1 MRRSDPRPRSA
12 VRRRRLCRR
21 HSVCSL
27 RHQRSAA
34 DDACRHCR
42 RSHRRPG
49 LWRRYLESAW
59 IAATRAVDRPGLS
72 IPRIRQQSVELD
84 GRQRRIVGH
93 FSRSA
98 VRHFR
103 IRSLRAY
110 GLPLWRC
117 AAVDRACAA
126 ALPRAFAL
134 RDALPRHPAGSF
146 AHPRHGCLADSG
158 ADQDVYDFRCGCRY
172 RWRAERD
179 LDAGRRP
186 RQPLLH
192 AIGRGARHAR
202 AWRHRVAVRRT
213 RRHADIHAVRGLRLR
228 RQSLPLADDRRR
240 FVDPRRSLRAE
251 GHLRHGR
258 RLCGSPQRG
267 ADMSAIFEVSNLKK
281 AFGGLTVTNNVSLS
295 MAPGDRVALIGPNG
309 AGKTSFVNL
318 VTGNLPADSGE
329 VRIAGQN
336 VNKVDAIGRVRRG
349 LVRSF
354 QVTRLFQDMTPA
366 EHVGMAVL
374 QRTGRSGRMFGNFLA
389 MRDVMAETEEL
400 LGTLGL
406 AALAHRK
413 VSEIAY
419 GQQRLLEIAVA
430 MALKPKVL
438 LLDEPAA
445 GVPQSDTGRIEQALA
460 DLPAD
465 LAVLIIEHDMDLVF
479 RFAKRV
485 GVLAAGTIIFDG
497 SPKDVTQDARVR
509 EAYLGSYANA
519 GHAA

>member
-1 MRRSDPRPRSA
+1 
-12 VRRRRLCRR
+12 
-21 HSVCSL
+21 
-27 RHQRSAA
+27 
-34 DDACRHCR
+34 
-42 RSHRRPG
+42 
-49 LWRRYLESAW
+49 
-59 IAATRAVDRPGLS
+59 
-72 IPRIRQQSVELD
+72 
-84 GRQRRIVGH
+84 
-93 FSRSA
+93 
-98 VRHFR
+98 
-103 IRSLRAY
+103 
-110 GLPLWRC
+110 
-117 AAVDRACAA
+117 
-126 ALPRAFAL
+126 
-134 RDALPRHPAGSF
+134 
-146 AHPRHGCLADSG
+146 
-158 ADQDVYDFRCGCRY
+158 
-172 RWRAERD
+172 
-179 LDAGRRP
+179 
-186 RQPLLH
+186 
-192 AIGRGARHAR
+192 
-202 AWRHRVAVRRT
+202 
-213 RRHADIHAVRGLRLR
+213 
-228 RQSLPLADDRRR
+228 
-240 FVDPRRSLRAE
+240 
-251 GHLRHGR
+251 
-258 RLCGSPQRG
+258 
-267 ADMSAIFEVSNLKK
+267 MSAIFEVSNLKK

-336 VNKVDAIGRVRRG
+336 VNRVDAIGRVRRG

-354 QVTRLFQDMTPA
+354 QMTRLFQDMTPA

-374 QRTGRSGRMFGNFLA
+374 QRTGRSGRMFGNFLS

-465 LAVLIIEHDMDLVF
+465 LAVLMIEHDMDLVF

-485 GVLAAGTIIFDG
+485 VVLAAGTIIFDG
-497 SPKDVTQDARVR
+497 SPKDVTEDARVR